1 LGRGLAAFYRQVS
14 FGHIEAGLR
23 TDTVDNPFP
32 EEFNR
37 RTLGLFAAQHYA
49 PTSWSADD
57 LRREG
62 EPNDRIIVTG
72 NTGIDV
78 VMHIAEQPGEVP
90 ENGRIILMTTHRR
103 ENWRE
108 PQANIARAAW
118 RWAWWC
124 WAWHSRA
131 GWEACEH
138 GVLAARRHGSG
149 DEPLL
154 WVGLVSGFGGG
165 PGLGVAHAEASVWM
179 VFPFFVS
186 AEVQQ

>member
-49 PTSWSADD
+49 PTSWSADN

-62 EPNDRIIVTG
+62 VPNDRIFVTG
-72 NTGIDV
+72 NTGIDA
-78 VMHIAEQPGEVP
+78 VMHIAEQPGEVPDVP

-103 ENWRE
+103 ENWGE

-118 RWAWWC
+118 HWAWRSPV
-124 WAWHSRA
+124 ASE
-131 GWEACEH
+131 GCED
-138 GVLAARRHGSG
+138 GVPAALTG
-149 DEPLL
+149 DEPDRD
-154 WVGLVSGFGGG
+154 GGG
-165 PGLGVAHAEASVWM
+165 AGQPGAAIRAHPAQRGV
-179 VFPFFVS
+179 
-186 AEVQQ
+186 